1 MRMLAILASVIVIA
15 ACGGG
20 APEEAI
26 VQWALPD
33 RLREIS
39 GLALTADERLLAVT
53 DEEAIVYEIDY
64 TNRKLV
70 KAFALGEPTL
80 RGDFE
85 GIAVLGGT
93 VWLMTSEGVLFS
105 APEGA
110 DGERVLY
117 ERFATNL
124 EEECEFEGLTSS
136 AAGDALLLICK
147 DPKKNKDLS
156 IFEWSPATWETRR
169 HALPEKAMEEAAGS
183 KKINPSGIDIDPA
196 TGDFIVISALQ
207 NIVLRLDGAGELVG
221 AIMRLA
227 PDRHPQA
234 EGIAVTKDGR
244 MLIADEAGNG
254 QARLAVY
261 PMKDRDKTN

>member
-1 MRMLAILASVIVIA
+1 MILASLFVAA
-15 ACGGG
+15 ACGGE
-20 APEEAI
+20 APEAPEAEI
-26 VQWALPD
+26 TQWALPD

-39 GLALTADERLLAVT
+39 GLALTSDERLLAVT

-64 TNRKLV
+64 TNGRLL
-70 KAFALGEPTL
+70 KAFALGEPTV

-85 GIAVLGGT
+85 GIAVLDGT

-124 EEECEFEGLTSS
+124 EDECEFEGLTAS

-147 DPKKNKDLS
+147 DPKAKKDLS
-156 IFEWSPATWETRR
+156 IFEWSPATWEMQR
-169 HALPEKAMEEAAGS
+169 HELPEKAMEAAVGS
-183 KKINPSGIDIDPA
+183 KKINPSGIAVDPA
-196 TGDFIVISALQ
+196 TGDFIVIAAIQ
-207 NIVLRLDGAGELVG
+207 HAVLRLDGAGELIG

-227 PDRHPQA
+227 PERHPQA
-234 EGIAVTKDGR
+234 EGVSVTRDGR
-244 MLIADEAGNG
+244 LLIADEAANG
-254 QARLAVY
+254 QARLTVY
-261 PMKDRDKTN
+261 PLNDRDNAS